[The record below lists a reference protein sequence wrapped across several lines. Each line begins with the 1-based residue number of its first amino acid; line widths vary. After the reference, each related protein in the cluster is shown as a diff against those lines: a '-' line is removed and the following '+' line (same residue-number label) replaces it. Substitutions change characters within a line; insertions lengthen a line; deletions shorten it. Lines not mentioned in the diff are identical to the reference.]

1 MPMTFC
7 FSALRR
13 PLLAA
18 CLLACTH
25 VQAAG
30 HFDIDDAGTL
40 DAGQCLVEVWAGRL
54 RSPADLN
61 VQHIGGAC
69 AAGPVELG
77 INVDRASAP
86 GSAAAVLVGPQIKW
100 NFWGREPEATWS
112 AAAAL
117 ATSFDARHGGRAG
130 GQLLLPASW
139 RASDRLEVLVNAGA
153 DWATGT
159 GVATARGG
167 AALAWTFN
175 EHFTLIAERN
185 RAVGL
190 WTSRLGVRITV
201 APLTTIELSASRSGR
216 TDDGRLRSIVIGLN
230 REFSRR

>member
-1 MPMTFC
+1 MNFRCRAPRWP
-7 FSALRR
+7 AL
-13 PLLAA
+13 PCGLLLAA
-18 CLLACTH
+18 AAG
-25 VQAAG
+25 AAG
-30 HFDIDDAGTL
+30 HFDVDDAGTL

-54 RSPADLN
+54 RSPAELN
-61 VQHIGGAC
+61 FQHVGGAW
-69 AAGPVELG
+69 AVGAVELG
-77 INVDRASAP
+77 FNVDRGSAP
-86 GSAAAVLVGPQIKW
+86 GSAAAMLVGPQIKW

-117 ATSFDARHGGRAG
+117 ATSVDARHGGRAG
-130 GQLLLPASW
+130 GQLLLPLSW

-175 EHFTLIAERN
+175 EHITLIAERN
-185 RAVGL
+185 RAVDL
-190 WTSRLGVRITV
+190 WTSRLGARIVV

-216 TDDGRLRSIVIGLN
+216 TDDGRLRGIVIGLN